1 MGLGQL
7 VNSIRQIVENPYV
20 PTGQGLVR
28 HAHWQVRKAFNRFPF
43 EQQLAGSRIM
53 ASHRNCAVSALI
65 NSQGLYDYN
74 NMRLLQWLLRDG
86 GTFFDIGANIGSYTL
101 VASEQERARVFAFEP
116 HPVTARLLSDNI
128 RLNRRG
134 NVTVCPVAVGQEDGV
149 VRLTDR
155 AGSSVNH
162 SVTGD
167 GGQTVEVSCRRA
179 ETLCREYEVFPR
191 YVKVDVEGFEFEVL
205 TGFGPFLRHVELL
218 LIEFNGLSAQRS
230 VGDKAIHEWLTA
242 AGFRGA
248 YRCEMKDRAF
258 LAHAGL
264 SREDALYVRESLQ
277 ADLRRNGWVVE
288 QLG

>member
-1 MGLGQL
+1 MGFVQL
-7 VNSIRQIVENPYV
+7 ANSVQQIVENPYV
-20 PTGQGLVR
+20 PTGRGLLR
-28 HAHWQVRKAFNRFPF
+28 HVHWQLRKAFNWFPF
-43 EQQLAGSRIM
+43 EQSLAGSRIV
-53 ASHRNCAVSALI
+53 ASHRHCAVSALI

-86 GTFFDIGANIGSYTL
+86 GTFFDIGANIGSYAL

-167 GGQTVEVSCRRA
+167 SSHTVEVPCRRA
-179 ETLCREYEVFPR
+179 ETVCREHGVFPQ

-205 TGFGPFLRHVELL
+205 MGFGPFLSHVKLL
-218 LIEFNGLSAQRS
+218 LIECNGLSAQRS
-230 VGDKAIHEWLTA
+230 VGDKAIHKWLTA
-242 AGFRGA
+242 AGFRGP
-248 YRCEMKDRAF
+248 YRCEVKDRAF

-264 SREDALYVRESLQ
+264 SREDPIYVRESLQ
-277 ADLRRNGWVVE
+277 ADLRRNGWVME
-288 QLG
+288 QLE

>member
-7 VNSIRQIVENPYV
+7 FNSIQQIVENPYV

-28 HAHWQVRKAFNRFPF
+28 HAQWQLRKAFNRFPF
-43 EQQLAGSRIM
+43 EQSLAGSRIV
-53 ASHRNCAVSALI
+53 AAHRHCAVSALI

-86 GTFFDIGANIGSYTL
+86 GTFFDIGANIGSYAL
-101 VASEQERARVFAFEP
+101 VASEQEQARVFAFEP

-128 RLNRRG
+128 RLNHRG
-134 NVTVCPVAVGQEDGV
+134 NVTVCPVAVGREDGV

-162 SVTGD
+162 SVTGA
-167 GGQTVEVSCRRA
+167 GGETVEVPCRRA
-179 ETLCREYEVFPR
+179 ETLCREYGVFPQ

-205 TGFGPFLRHVELL
+205 TGFGPFLSHVKLL
-218 LIEFNGLSAQRS
+218 LIECNGLSAQRS

-242 AGFRGA
+242 AGFHGP
-248 YRCEMKDRAF
+248 YRCEMKDRTL

-264 SREDALYVRESLQ
+264 SREDAIYVRESLR
-277 ADLRRNGWVVE
+277 ADLRRNGWLVE